1 MKKYSMETIV
11 GIFVVV
17 GLICVGYLSIRLG
30 KVSLFHQNTYTLYA
44 RFTSVEGLR
53 VGSPVEMFGIEAG
66 KVTYLGIDNER
77 QAALVAMS
85 LRKDVKTYRDAMAE
99 VKTMG
104 LIGDKYMKI
113 DPGGAEE
120 PLKPGGTITNTT
132 SLPDIEDLIG
142 QYIFG
147 QVNTQGQAKTPSG
160 GETGRKQ

>member
-30 KVSLFHQNTYTLYA
+30 KVALLHENTYTLYA
-44 RFTSVEGLR
+44 RFTSAGGLR
-53 VGSPVEMFGIEAG
+53 VGSPVEVFGIEAG

-77 QAALVAMS
+77 QAALVALS
-85 LRKDVKTYRDAMAE
+85 LRKDVKTYRDATAAI
-99 VKTMG
+99 KTMG
-104 LIGDKYMKI
+104 LLGDKYLKI

-120 PLKPGGTITNTT
+120 SLKSGDTITNTT
-132 SLPDIEDLIG
+132 ALLDIEGLIG

-147 QVNTQGQAKTPSG
+147 QVKTKTPSG
-160 GETGRKQ
+160 DETGREK

>member
-1 MKKYSMETIV
+1 
-11 GIFVVV
+11 
-17 GLICVGYLSIRLG
+17 
-30 KVSLFHQNTYTLYA
+30 
-44 RFTSVEGLR
+44 
-53 VGSPVEMFGIEAG
+53 
-66 KVTYLGIDNER
+66 
-77 QAALVAMS
+77 
-85 LRKDVKTYRDAMAE
+85 
-99 VKTMG
+99 
-104 LIGDKYMKI
+104 MKI